1 LANPR
6 LIAFYLPQYHVI
18 KENEMWWGTNF
29 TDWTNVKK
37 AVPLFK
43 SHYQPRIPDNDNYYD
58 LSDPR
63 VMLQQA
69 DLAMNF
75 GIDAFC
81 YYHYWF
87 NGKVLL
93 EKPMENMLRQAGIKI
108 PFCMSWANEPW
119 TRAWD
124 GRKGQVLI
132 EQSYGEEQEW
142 RSHFEYLLPFFKDSR
157 YIKIDNKPLFAIYKT
172 NSIPK
177 RNDMFNLWNGLS
189 LKNGFAGIY
198 LAETLSGFQ
207 KHPCVYG
214 SSAIIEFEPN
224 YTLKYDMPFIFLL
237 KKAFDKLLVK
247 LTTRY
252 VRKVDYRV
260 VCCRSMRRNVVFEGR
275 KTFLGCYTG
284 WDNTP
289 RKQNI
294 GSVHVNSSP
303 SMFKA
308 FLHEQIQKARR
319 ANSQFVFINAWNE
332 WAEGAYL
339 EPDKRNGTL
348 YLQMIKELT
357 TAEK

>member
-18 KENEMWWGTNF
+18 KENEMWWGKDF

-37 AVPLFK
+37 AIPLFK
-43 SHYQPRIPDNDNYYD
+43 THYQPRIPDNDNYYD
-58 LSDPR
+58 LSDPK
-63 VMLQQA
+63 VLLQQA

-75 GIDAFC
+75 GIDGFC

-93 EKPMENMLRQAGIKI
+93 EKPLENMLRLPGIKMQ
-108 PFCMSWANEPW
+108 FCISWANEPW

-124 GRKGQVLI
+124 GRKGDILI
-132 EQSYGEEQEW
+132 DQTYGEEKDW

-172 NSIPK
+172 KSIPK
-177 RNDMFNLWNGLS
+177 SNDMFNCWNELSIKNGL
-189 LKNGFAGIY
+189 AGIY
-198 LAETLSGFQ
+198 LAETLTGIQ
-207 KHPCVYG
+207 KYPCVDG
-214 SSAIIEFEPN
+214 SSAAIEFEPN
-224 YTLKYDMPFIFLL
+224 YTLKYDMPFIFTL
-237 KKAFDKLLVK
+237 KKAVDKVLAR
-247 LTTRY
+247 LTGKH
-252 VRKVDYRV
+252 VSKVDYRA
-260 VCCRSMRRNVVFEGR
+260 VCKRIMKRKVSFSGR
-275 KTFLGCYTG
+275 KTFPGCYAG

-294 GSVHVNSSP
+294 GSVHINSSP
-303 SMFKA
+303 AMFKA
-308 FLHEQIQKARR
+308 FLNEQIQKARK
-319 ANSQFVFINAWNE
+319 ATSQFVFINAWNE

-339 EPDKRNGTL
+339 EPDTKNGTM

-357 TAEK
+357 RTE